1 MLLRFLVVISCLLGL
16 FSFQAQA
23 QKVKV
28 VTEIMPPYQL
38 NNAYGE
44 LDGYSTTVIRALF
57 DITQDDYKIE
67 VMPWA
72 RAYSTATNVNNCL
85 IFSIARTDYREDK
98 FAWVGSLLDEELFFW
113 SLDGHIKSK
122 IDSVEQLKHLR
133 IGAARDSNV
142 HQYLKS
148 HNFTNIVPIVSEA
161 QSMQM
166 LYSGRVDLVIGSELT
181 FYHRTSQLDLELGDM
196 QKLLRIPELSKKLF
210 IAFNKQTDPILLT
223 RYQKAFA
230 QLVETGQLK
239 EIQSRWGLTNNN
251 TDLPGY

>member
-1 MLLRFLVVISCLLGL
+1 MLLRFLVVISCMLSLL
-16 FSFQAQA
+16 SFQAQA

-72 RAYSTATNVNNCL
+72 RAYSTATNINNCL
-85 IFSIARTDYREDK
+85 IFSIARTEYREDK

-113 SLDGHIKSK
+113 ALDGRFDNEITS
-122 IDSVEQLKHLR
+122 IEQLKAYR
-133 IGAARDSNV
+133 VGTARDSNV
-142 HQYLKS
+142 HQFLTSKG
-148 HNFTNIVPIVSEA
+148 FQNIIPIVSEA

-166 LYSGRVDLVIGSELT
+166 LYSGRLDLVVGSELT
-181 FYHRTSQLDLELGDM
+181 FYHRTSQLDLQLGDM
-196 QKLLRIPELSKKLF
+196 NKLIKIPELSKKLF
-210 IAFNKQTDPILLT
+210 IAFSKNTNATLLNRYKSAFKQLE
-223 RYQKAFA
+223 
-230 QLVETGQLK
+230 ETGQLK
-239 EIQSRWGLTNNN
+239 EIQSRWGITNNN
-251 TDLPGY
+251 TDLAEY